1 MAFTNRLDSYI
12 KEMESILRENKLDDK
27 FDVNIIKNKI
37 YTNNLFISK
46 STFSLN
52 KYFKLLKKNI
62 QKILLRP
69 EKDILT
75 YDILDTE
82 KSKKNKLI
90 TLQEKHRVMKYGEIW
105 QEVLGNYNG
114 CLNLKI
120 GHETGLDI
128 LSHTKKFI
136 IELKNRTNTDNASS
150 KKFNLNKL
158 SNFKKNNPEYTC
170 IYANINDNTEKK
182 TKLGFIKKI
191 IHNGVE
197 IEHHVGYAFLKF
209 ILGNDIYLIIDFVKK
224 IINKYL

>member
-12 KEMESILRENKLDDK
+12 KEMESILRENELDDK

-82 KSKKNKLI
+82 KSKK
-90 TLQEKHRVMKYGEIW
+90 
-105 QEVLGNYNG
+105 
-114 CLNLKI
+114 
-120 GHETGLDI
+120 
-128 LSHTKKFI
+128 
-136 IELKNRTNTDNASS
+136 
-150 KKFNLNKL
+150 
-158 SNFKKNNPEYTC
+158 
-170 IYANINDNTEKK
+170 IN
-182 TKLGFIKKI
+182 
-191 IHNGVE
+191 
-197 IEHHVGYAFLKF
+197 
-209 ILGNDIYLIIDFVKK
+209 
-224 IINKYL
+224 